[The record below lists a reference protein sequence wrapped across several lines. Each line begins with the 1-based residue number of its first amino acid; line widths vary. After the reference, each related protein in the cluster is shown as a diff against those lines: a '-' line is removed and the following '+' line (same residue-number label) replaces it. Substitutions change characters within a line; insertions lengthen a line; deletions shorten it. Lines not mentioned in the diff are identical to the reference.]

1 MSGEGDDPH
10 SDPDPEDIGRPD
22 GTDHDWPVLD
32 SRVEYETGW
41 YTGGYDE
48 VEQPDGSA
56 KRYYWAE
63 LPDAAVVVAVLDGE
77 LLMVEQFRPTIREHC
92 LELPAGIVESGES
105 FTEAGGRELREET
118 GFEAGSLSLLETVN
132 CTTGVLRHRRGIVWA
147 EGLEPARRKLDGSE
161 FLAVRT
167 VPVGEALE
175 TVREPPTNDATL
187 EGVLLAREEGLL

>member
-10 SDPDPEDIGRPD
+10 SDPDPEDVDRPD
-22 GTDHDWPVLD
+22 GLDHDWPVLD
-32 SRVEYETGW
+32 SQVEYETGW

-48 VEQPDGSA
+48 VEQPDGSS

-63 LPDAAVVVAVLDGE
+63 LPDAAVVVSVLDGE

-118 GFEAGSLSLLETVN
+118 GFEAGGLSLLETVN

-167 VPVGEALE
+167 VPVEEALE

-187 EGVLLAREEGLL
+187 EGILIAREEGLL